1 MADPSVKGVLCGSVG
16 CCLLLLSPTTTLS
29 YEGAPFEQEQVL
41 VSTGELPSEAK
52 APEAAPVAQQET
64 EGWREFFEERTQI
77 GAGFD
82 SAYDSN
88 ILLEDNNRQEDYINT
103 LEGVLLFADPRG
115 SLITACQWEVNAFR
129 YMKKNKNAID
139 HDVVSF
145 IDYDTGGRLQYHLTY
160 YLTVNNSLS
169 FGTAGVDILR
179 TSSDFQRFVE
189 NKVEGRIRYA
199 LTEDNYLVSQS
210 SYSVF
215 DDQTQNDA
223 SSDRKIFKTT
233 LDLDHSLTRTWTVFP
248 GIFYEDRAVP
258 GDKLKNSKS
267 YGGRLG
273 TRYELSLS
281 ETFTAVLEVERPQ
294 LKEQERDTDVNY
306 NLLWKHA
313 VGPRTDLTLGFT
325 DARITSFSSG
335 RTDFR
340 SRVPSAVLSYQLL
353 PLVTLTFS
361 GLYEK
366 QKSSSTGGGAAEI
379 HKMYDLKFG
388 VFWQIREQA
397 KVTLDF
403 SNRRSKTRDY
413 TSRIVTLGY
422 EATF

>member
-1 MADPSVKGVLCGSVG
+1 MKGVLCGSVG

-29 YEGAPFEQEQVL
+29 YEGAPFEQEQTL
-41 VSTGELPSEAK
+41 ISTGELPSEAK

-64 EGWREFFEERTQI
+64 EGWREFFEQRTQI
-77 GAGFD
+77 GVGFD

-88 ILLEDNNRQEDYINT
+88 LLLQDNNRQEDYINT
-103 LEGVLLFADPRG
+103 LEGVLLFVDPRG
-115 SLITACQWEVNAFR
+115 SLLYGCQWEVNAFR
-129 YMKKNKNAID
+129 YMKKNKNAIN

-145 IDYDTGGRLQYHLTY
+145 VDYDTGGRLQYHLTH
-160 YLTVNNSLS
+160 YLNVNNSLS

-179 TSSDFQRFVE
+179 TGSDFQRFVE

-199 LTEDNYLVSQS
+199 LTKDNTLVSQN
-210 SYSVF
+210 SYSAF

-233 LDLDHSLTRTWTVFP
+233 LDLDHSLTRTWTVSA
-248 GIFYEDRAVP
+248 GTFYDDRFVP

-273 TRYELSLS
+273 TRYELSPS
-281 ETFTAVLEVERPQ
+281 ETFTALLEVERPQ
-294 LKEQERDTDVNY
+294 LKEQERSMDVNY
-306 NLLWKHA
+306 NLLWNHA
-313 VGPRTDLTLGFT
+313 VGPRTQLTFGLT
-325 DARITSFSSG
+325 NARITSFSSG
-335 RTDFR
+335 RTEFR
-340 SRVPSAVLSYQLL
+340 SRVPSFGLSYQLL
-353 PLVTLTFS
+353 PLVTLTFG

-366 QKSSSTGGGAAEI
+366 QKSSSKGGVPVQI
-379 HKMYDLKFG
+379 HRMYDLKFG
-388 VFWQIREQA
+388 IFWQIREQA

-403 SNRRSKTRDY
+403 SNRRSKSRDY